1 MSYSWQVSQEA
12 GAELHIARVQYIGRD
27 KITRQNQ
34 NEVRFGLLTW
44 VLVFPSNTPLS
55 LPLAGRPQ
63 VVQTDAAA
71 NYPVGP
77 PYLMHPR
84 DWARV
89 LDLWVALS
97 PKVYKGHEGILAE
110 MYGFCIAAAHLQ

>member
-1 MSYSWQVSQEA
+1 MKVSQTEA
-12 GAELHIARVQYIGRD
+12 L
-27 KITRQNQ
+27 
-34 NEVRFGLLTW
+34 
-44 VLVFPSNTPLS
+44 
-55 LPLAGRPQ
+55 
-63 VVQTDAAA
+63 A

-97 PKVYKGHEGILAE
+97 PKVYSGHPGILAE
-110 MYGFCIAAAHLQ
+110 MYGFCIAAAHLG